1 MTEVPADIP
10 ARGMAAPAART
21 RVRHVAH
28 AVRTAAPA
36 PSPVDPGAGRAA
48 RRSRRESGR
57 LVPLPADP
65 GRATEVL
72 YKHHGATVL
81 RYAWHLLGRREDAE
95 DATQAT
101 FLAVHGALASGTA
114 VLQPAAWVLSIA
126 RNECMGRLRQAARG
140 PAIGLLDAESQ
151 VPASGGVEHTAELR
165 DEMRTAHHTLG
176 LLPEP
181 EREAFL
187 LREWLGLHTG
197 EVALAL
203 GLTSIEVETLA
214 VRARRSLMLAVGG
227 LEPAVGCAG
236 TRAALEAGSLGRAG
250 KVHLL
255 RCPVCRGVR
264 RALRAPD
271 EAARSL
277 LPDAGVAGRLAAVL
291 PGFGLGGGGIVAT
304 IAAKT
309 AAAPLLTKTAAVVA
323 AALMTGAVGQ
333 EIRSTLPAHH
343 RAHGGRAAVVRTAA
357 PAPVRHLARASAALV
372 TVSPRA
378 TAHASA
384 TAVTHGGVAREV
396 HHERRGTS
404 QGGRGDDGTSSRARG
419 DGGTA
424 GSQRHG
430 DEGRGGEGTSSGG
443 SGGDG
448 QTSTG
453 GSLSGS
459 GRASGSGRDG
469 GSSSGLGGGT
479 GEQSGDLESSG
490 SGDGKHFVAT
500 VAPAVTTGSDDGSAV
515 SGSGDSGG
523 SGDAAAA
530 ATSDHSGSGG
540 SDGSGGATASTSGGD

>member
-1 MTEVPADIP
+1 MTEVPAAIP
-10 ARGMAAPAART
+10 VRGMAAPAART
-21 RVRHVAH
+21 RVRHVAQ
-28 AVRTAAPA
+28 AIRTAAPA

-57 LVPLPADP
+57 LVPLPSDP
-65 GRATEVL
+65 GRATELL
-72 YKHHGATVL
+72 YKHHGGTVL

-187 LREWLGLHTG
+187 LREWLGLQTG

-203 GLTSIEVETLA
+203 GLTPVEVETLA

-264 RALRAPD
+264 RALKAPD
-271 EAARSL
+271 AAARSL

-309 AAAPLLTKTAAVVA
+309 AAAPLLTKTAAVVV

-343 RAHGGRAAVVRTAA
+343 RAHGGQAAVVRTAA
-357 PAPVRHLARASAALV
+357 PAPVRHAARASAALV
-372 TVSPRA
+372 TLSRRT

-396 HHERRGTS
+396 RHDGHGTS
-404 QGGRGDDGTSSRARG
+404 RGGRGDGGTSSRARG
-419 DGGTA
+419 DGGRS
-424 GSQRHG
+424 GSQSHG
-430 DEGRGGEGTSSGG
+430 DGGRGSDGK

-448 QTSTG
+448 KASTG
-453 GSLSGS
+453 ESHSGS
-459 GRASGSGRDG
+459 GNAAGSGRDG
-469 GSSSGLGGGT
+469 GSPSGEG
-479 GEQSGDLESSG
+479 SGDHSGDAKSSG
-490 SGDGKHFVAT
+490 SGDGKQFVAT
-500 VAPAVTTGSDDGSAV
+500 VVPAVATGSGGSADS

-523 SGDAAAA
+523 SGDASAA
-530 ATSDHSGSGG
+530 ATLDHSGSGG
-540 SDGSGGATASTSGGD
+540 SDGSGGTTASTSGGD

>member
-1 MTEVPADIP
+1 
-10 ARGMAAPAART
+10 
-21 RVRHVAH
+21 
-28 AVRTAAPA
+28 
-36 PSPVDPGAGRAA
+36 
-48 RRSRRESGR
+48 
-57 LVPLPADP
+57 
-65 GRATEVL
+65 
-72 YKHHGATVL
+72 VL

-101 FLAVHGALASGTA
+101 FLAVHGALANGTA

-187 LREWLGLHTG
+187 LREWLGLQTG

-203 GLTSIEVETLA
+203 GLTSVEVETLA

-264 RALRAPD
+264 RALKAPD
-271 EAARSL
+271 AAARSL

-291 PGFGLGGGGIVAT
+291 PGFGLGGSGIVAT

-343 RAHGGRAAVVRTAA
+343 RAHGGQAAVVRTAA
-357 PAPVRHLARASAALV
+357 PAPVRHAARASAALV
-372 TVSPRA
+372 TVSRRT
-378 TAHASA
+378 TAHAAA

-396 HHERRGTS
+396 RQDGRATS
-404 QGGRGDDGTSSRARG
+404 HGGRGDRGTSASTRG
-419 DGGTA
+419 DGGRS

-430 DEGRGGEGTSSGG
+430 DGGRGSDGT

-448 QTSTG
+448 KTSSG
-453 GSLSGS
+453 ESHSGS
-459 GRASGSGRDG
+459 GKASGSGRDG
-469 GSSSGLGGGT
+469 SSSSGDGSTSG
-479 GEQSGDLESSG
+479 SGDRSGDAKSSG
-490 SGDGKHFVAT
+490 SGDGKQFVSTA
-500 VAPAVTTGSDDGSAV
+500 VPAVATGSDGGGDP

-523 SGDAAAA
+523 SGSGDTSAV

-540 SDGSGGATASTSGGD
+540 SDGSGGTTASTSGGD

>member
-1 MTEVPADIP
+1 MTEIP
-10 ARGMAAPAART
+10 AAIPGRGIAAPAART
-21 RVRHVAH
+21 RVRHVAQ
-28 AVRTAAPA
+28 AIRTAAPA

-57 LVPLPADP
+57 LVPLPPDP
-65 GRATEVL
+65 GRATELL
-72 YKHHGATVL
+72 YKHHGGTVL

-151 VPASGGVEHTAELR
+151 VPASGGVEHAAELR

-187 LREWLGLHTG
+187 LREWLGLQTG

-203 GLTSIEVETLA
+203 GLTSVEVETLA

-264 RALRAPD
+264 RALKAPD
-271 EAARSL
+271 AAARSL

-291 PGFGLGGGGIVAT
+291 PGFGLGGSGIVAT

-343 RAHGGRAAVVRTAA
+343 RAHGGQAAVVRTAV
-357 PAPVRHLARASAALV
+357 PAPVRHAARASAALV
-372 TVSPRA
+372 TLSRRT
-378 TAHASA
+378 TAHARCDGRDARRNRPRGPPRRTRDEPRRSRRSGHIREHARRRRQVGLAGA
-384 TAVTHGGVAREV
+384 TATAGTGATARAAEMGRRAPANALGLRQGVRF
-396 HHERRGTS
+396 RR
-404 QGGRGDDGTSSRARG
+404 DGSSSNG
-419 DGGTA
+419 DG
-424 GSQRHG
+424 S
-430 DEGRGGEGTSSGG
+430 
-443 SGGDG
+443 
-448 QTSTG
+448 
-453 GSLSGS
+453 
-459 GRASGSGRDG
+459 ASGSGDH
-469 GSSSGLGGGT
+469 SGRRK
-479 GEQSGDLESSG
+479 SSG
-490 SGDGKHFVAT
+490 SGDAKQFVAT
-500 VAPAVTTGSDDGSAV
+500 AVPAVATGSDGGGDS
-515 SGSGDSGG
+515 SGSGESGG
-523 SGDAAAA
+523 SGDTSAV

-540 SDGSGGATASTSGGD
+540 GDGSGGTTASTSGGD